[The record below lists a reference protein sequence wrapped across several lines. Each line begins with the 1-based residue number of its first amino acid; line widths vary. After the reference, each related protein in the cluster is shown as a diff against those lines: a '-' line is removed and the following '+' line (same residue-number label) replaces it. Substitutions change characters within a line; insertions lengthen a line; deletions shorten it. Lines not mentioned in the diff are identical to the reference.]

1 MQVTTMNQSKNRMT
15 GVMAPSAPL
24 FASSWVALFS
34 FLRHS
39 LGKDQD
45 DREQSSKTVDAG
57 AKHSKH

>member
-1 MQVTTMNQSKNRMT
+1 MNETKDSLT
-15 GVMAPSAPL
+15 GVQAPSAPL

-45 DREQSSKTVDAG
+45 SADTTVTEVSQGVNAG
-57 AKHSKH
+57 AKHMNH